1 MEFTYKISKQ
11 LCLDASRFHFWR
23 PWRKIAVACLLA
35 YALLQIIIVSQA
47 IRDGY
52 LEGNSIFETLRAEPA
67 FSNLFL
73 LGFLILCCFIIFM
86 SPRWSAARMYR
97 NHPSTDGV
105 VNVSITLEHVDVRL
119 GNGVISCYTWPFYK
133 YWREG
138 KKFVSLRLKT
148 GHFQFLPT
156 TVLTDAQR
164 DELHSILAASLPKK

>member
-1 MEFTYKISKQ
+1 MKWNSLTKLANSFVLMLPGFISGGHGGKSPLRACSLMHYWRSLSFTSDQGWLLGRKQ
-11 LCLDASRFHFWR
+11 
-23 PWRKIAVACLLA
+23 
-35 YALLQIIIVSQA
+35 Y
-47 IRDGY
+47 
-52 LEGNSIFETLRAEPA
+52 FETLRAEPA

-138 KKFVSLRLKT
+138 RSSSLL
-148 GHFQFLPT
+148 G
-156 TVLTDAQR
+156 
-164 DELHSILAASLPKK
+164 